1 MHTKF
6 GQILAMRGDLLE
18 PAWVDALSKLQD
30 RVPPLPFAVVQPLI
44 EEAISGPI
52 ESFFREFDAEAI
64 AAGSI
69 AQAHAATLLD
79 GRDVIVK
86 VRRPGIERIV
96 DADLRILRRLARI
109 AERRVPEIARLKPDS

>member
-1 MHTKF
+1 M
-6 GQILAMRGDLLE
+6 
-18 PAWVDALSKLQD
+18 
-30 RVPPLPFAVVQPLI
+30 QPL
-44 EEAISGPI
+44 I

-96 DADLRILRRLARI
+96 DADLRILRRLAQI